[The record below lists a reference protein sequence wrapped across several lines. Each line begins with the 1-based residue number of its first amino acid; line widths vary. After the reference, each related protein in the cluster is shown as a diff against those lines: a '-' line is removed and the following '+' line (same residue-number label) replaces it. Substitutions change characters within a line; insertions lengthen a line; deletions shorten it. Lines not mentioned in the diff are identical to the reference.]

1 MSSLPRASAGVR
13 ARIADIR
20 DRVRT
25 SEANA
30 PAPPNETSPPCR
42 STGTTKN
49 YNSQK
54 LKTGKTPCDK
64 DTGITGE
71 TQSYAMGGRV
81 KRTGSAKLHKDEVVL
96 PVALVKQLNK
106 LLKK

>member
-30 PAPPNETSPPCR
+30 PAPPNETSPPCDTFSKMR
-42 STGTTKN
+42 HSNVGRYGVTTV
-49 YNSQK
+49 
-54 LKTGKTPCDK
+54 
-64 DTGITGE
+64 
-71 TQSYAMGGRV
+71 SYTHLTLPTNLRV
-81 KRTGSAKLHKDEVVL
+81 
-96 PVALVKQLNK
+96 
-106 LLKK
+106 

>member
-42 STGTTKN
+42 STGTTKLQFAKPKN
-49 YNSQK
+49 RENSMRQRYRDYRGNPK
-54 LKTGKTPCDK
+54 LCYGW
-64 DTGITGE
+64 
-71 TQSYAMGGRV
+71 
-81 KRTGSAKLHKDEVVL
+81 
-96 PVALVKQLNK
+96 
-106 LLKK
+106 